1 MSELDDL
8 EAYETPEIRV
18 KSATDQ
24 LRQAAC
30 RNHDRNARERAV
42 MRLRGRRAVS
52 DKEADAI
59 YARVLAEIRARA

>member
-8 EAYETPEIRV
+8 EAYAAPATRV
-18 KSATDQ
+18 SSATDQ

-30 RNHDRNARERAV
+30 RNRDRNARERAA

-52 DKEADAI
+52 DREADAI
-59 YARVLAEIRARA
+59 YARVIAEIRSKP

>member
-8 EAYETPEIRV
+8 ESYAAPEIRV

-30 RNHDRNARERAV
+30 RNPDRNARERAA
-42 MRLRGRRAVS
+42 MRRRNRAMVS
-52 DKEADAI
+52 DKEADLI
-59 YARVLAEIRARA
+59 YARVLAEIRGKP

>member
-8 EAYETPEIRV
+8 ESYAAPEIRV

-30 RNHDRNARERAV
+30 RNRDRNARERAT

-52 DKEADAI
+52 DREADAI
-59 YARVLAEIRARA
+59 YARVLAEIRSKP

>member
-8 EAYETPEIRV
+8 ESYAAPEIRV

-30 RNHDRNARERAV
+30 RNRDRNDRERAA
-42 MRLRGRRAVS
+42 MRRRNRALVS
-52 DKEADAI
+52 DREADAI
-59 YARVLAEIRARA
+59 YARVLAEIRGKP

>member
-8 EAYETPEIRV
+8 ESYAAPEIRV

-30 RNHDRNARERAV
+30 RKPGQERP
-42 MRLRGRRAVS
+42 
-52 DKEADAI
+52 
-59 YARVLAEIRARA
+59 